1 MLYFICMY
9 TISTIIKL
17 IYYFYIKEEDYM
29 DKTEVIKLQDKSRHL
44 RRLIIDE
51 IATLGIGHIGGCLSV
66 VEALTVLYYKEM
78 NINPANPKMEGRD
91 RFVLSK
97 GHAGPALYAVLADKG
112 YFDVKELATLNK
124 PETNLPS
131 HCDMLKTPGIDMTAG
146 SLGQGI
152 SCSVGMAKAS
162 KIKKDNAYIYC
173 IVGDGECQ
181 EGQVWE
187 AAMAAAQFKLN
198 NLIAFVDD
206 NGMQIDGDTRDII
219 CIAPLAEKWEAFGW
233 NVQSIDG
240 HDIEAI
246 HNAISNAKKCE
257 NKPSMIVL
265 KTIKGKGVSFIEAMG
280 AKNHNMPVTEDDRNR
295 AFEELK

>member
-1 MLYFICMY
+1 M
-9 TISTIIKL
+9 
-17 IYYFYIKEEDYM
+17 E
-29 DKTEVIKLQDKSRHL
+29 KTEILSLQDKSRHI

-51 IATLGIGHIGGCLSV
+51 IGKLGVGHVGGSLSV
-66 VEALTVLYYKEM
+66 VEALVVLYYKEM

-97 GHAGPALYAVLADKG
+97 GHAGPAVYAVLADRG
-112 YFDVKELATLNK
+112 FFDVKELDTLNQ

-152 SCSVGMAKAS
+152 SCSIGIAKAS
-162 KIKKDNAYIYC
+162 KIKRDNAYIYS

-206 NGMQIDGDTRDII
+206 NGMQIDGTTDVVISV
-219 CIAPLAEKWEAFGW
+219 APLAEKWASFGW
-233 NVQSIDG
+233 NVQTVDG
-240 HDIEAI
+240 HDIESI
-246 HNAISNAKKCE
+246 HNAILQAKKE
-257 NKPSMIVL
+257 QQKPSMIIL
-265 KTIKGKGVSFIEAMG
+265 KTVKGKGVSFIEAMG
-280 AKNHNMPVTEDDRNR
+280 PANHSMPVSEDERQR
-295 AFEELK
+295 ALEELK